1 MNALSPRRAARGQ
14 SHAAQFSR
22 WGLKRRCIPAKQ
34 PVMKPTRPG
43 SPGGGSSLTRLVS
56 RAPRRSRR
64 SPGFH
69 HRLLALA
76 ALTAAACGDSGP
88 PPPTERSS
96 LVLVTVS
103 SLRADHLGIYG
114 YPRNISPNLD
124 LFGASGA
131 VFLEALT
138 PWPETGRGAA
148 ALLTG
153 VDPSRSTRGEPAR
166 LLGEGALA
174 AVLRAHGYRTV
185 GAVSH
190 PALAAELGFAEGF
203 DEFREHWGDG
213 VAVATDAVRDFGTR
227 VLGAATGETPVF
239 VWLHFSA
246 PSPPHSPPAEDL
258 DAVRS
263 DEMTPAGPRFRGGP
277 QPAAAVTGGAGYGE
291 MADRYDASIRWVDRA
306 VGAVLS
312 SLASGPLAGKA
323 LFVVAGLHGESL
335 GEHGPPFETPRTLF
349 QETLQVPLLLGWPG
363 SDGSRFPTETRFGSA
378 VGIGDVGLTA
388 FNLIGV
394 PLPGT
399 LPPGTIG
406 KSLVPA
412 LQGDEPRPHRR
423 LYAQSERGL
432 FGVFNGRL
440 RMLRIPV
447 PGQQAPLFALFNLVR
462 DPNEAENAYV
472 QASSSMEPFK
482 AQLETRRIQT
492 VAWQQENERAGP
504 APELSPELAA
514 ALEARGYR

>member
-1 MNALSPRRAARGQ
+1 MNGRPPRA
-14 SHAAQFSR
+14 
-22 WGLKRRCIPAKQ
+22 
-34 PVMKPTRPG
+34 TRPA
-43 SPGGGSSLTRLVS
+43 SLCGNGRIAV
-56 RAPRRSRR
+56 A
-64 SPGFH
+64 
-69 HRLLALA
+69 ALA
-76 ALTAAACGDSGP
+76 AALAGAACGNPGP
-88 PPPTERSS
+88 PPPGERSS

-166 LLGEGALA
+166 LVEDGTLA
-174 AVLRAHGYRTV
+174 SRLHAHGYRTL
-185 GAVSH
+185 GAVNH
-190 PALAAELGFAEGF
+190 PALAAELGFARGF
-203 DEFREHWGDG
+203 DEFREHWGGDAAG
-213 VAVATDAVRDFGTR
+213 GADAVRDFGVEALR
-227 VLGAATGETPVF
+227 AATGESPVF

-246 PSPPHSPPAEDL
+246 PSPPHGPPAEDL
-258 DAVRS
+258 DAVRT
-263 DEMTPAGPRFRGGP
+263 DEMTPAGPRFRGGS
-277 QPAAAVTGGAGYGE
+277 QPAAAVTGEAGYGE
-291 MADRYDASIRWVDRA
+291 LADRYDASIRWVDRA

-312 SLASGPLAGKA
+312 SLTSGPLAGKA

-335 GEHGPPFETPRTLF
+335 GEHGPPFETPRALF
-349 QETLQVPLLLGWPG
+349 RETLQVPLLLGWPG
-363 SDGSRFPTETRFGSA
+363 SDGSRFPAETRFGSA
-378 VGIGDVGLTA
+378 VGIGDVGPTA
-388 FNLIGV
+388 FELIGV
-394 PLPGT
+394 PLPET
-399 LPPGTIG
+399 LPLGTIG

-432 FGVFNGRL
+432 FGVFDGRL

-492 VAWQQENERAGP
+492 VAWQQENERTGP
-504 APELSPELAA
+504 APQLSPDLAA

>member
-1 MNALSPRRAARGQ
+1 MNGRPPRA
-14 SHAAQFSR
+14 
-22 WGLKRRCIPAKQ
+22 
-34 PVMKPTRPG
+34 TRPA
-43 SPGGGSSLTRLVS
+43 SLCGNGRIAV
-56 RAPRRSRR
+56 A
-64 SPGFH
+64 
-69 HRLLALA
+69 ALA
-76 ALTAAACGDSGP
+76 AALAGAACGNPGP
-88 PPPTERSS
+88 PPPGERLS

-166 LLGEGALA
+166 LVEDGTLA
-174 AVLRAHGYRTV
+174 SRLRAHGYRTL
-185 GAVSH
+185 GAVNH
-190 PALAAELGFAEGF
+190 PALAAELGFARGF
-203 DEFREHWGDG
+203 DEFREHWGGDAAG
-213 VAVATDAVRDFGTR
+213 GADAVRDFGVEALR
-227 VLGAATGETPVF
+227 AATGESPVF

-258 DAVRS
+258 DAVRT
-263 DEMTPAGPRFRGGP
+263 DEMTPAGPRFRGGS

-291 MADRYDASIRWVDRA
+291 LADRYDASIRWVDRA

-335 GEHGPPFETPRTLF
+335 GEHGPPFETPRALF
-349 QETLQVPLLLGWPG
+349 RETLQVPLLLGWPG
-363 SDGSRFPTETRFGSA
+363 SDGSRFPAETRFGSA
-378 VGIGDVGLTA
+378 VGIGDVGPTA
-388 FNLIGV
+388 FELIGV
-394 PLPGT
+394 PLPET
-399 LPPGTIG
+399 LPLGTIG

-432 FGVFNGRL
+432 FGVFDGRL

-447 PGQQAPLFALFNLVR
+447 PGQPAPLFALFNLVR

-472 QASSSMEPFK
+472 QASFSMESFK

-504 APELSPELAA
+504 GPQLSPDLAA

>member
-1 MNALSPRRAARGQ
+1 MNGRPLR
-14 SHAAQFSR
+14 
-22 WGLKRRCIPAKQ
+22 PA
-34 PVMKPTRPG
+34 
-43 SPGGGSSLTRLVS
+43 SLLGNGRIAV
-56 RAPRRSRR
+56 
-64 SPGFH
+64 
-69 HRLLALA
+69 ALA
-76 ALTAAACGDSGP
+76 AALTGAACGNPGP
-88 PPPTERSS
+88 PPPGERSS

-124 LFGASGA
+124 LFGAAGA

-166 LLGEGALA
+166 LGEEGTLA
-174 AVLRAHGYRTV
+174 SMLRAHGYRTL
-185 GAVSH
+185 GAVNH
-190 PALAAELGFAEGF
+190 PALAAELGFARGF
-203 DEFREHWGDG
+203 DEFREHWGGDAAG
-213 VAVATDAVRDFGTR
+213 GADAVRDFGVDALRT
-227 VLGAATGETPVF
+227 ATGESPVF

-312 SLASGPLAGKA
+312 SLASDPLAGKA

-363 SDGSRFPTETRFGSA
+363 NDGSRFPAETRFGSA
-378 VGIGDVGLTA
+378 VGIGDVGPTA
-388 FNLIGV
+388 LELIGV
-394 PLPGT
+394 PLPET
-399 LPPGTIG
+399 LPMGTIG
-406 KSLVPA
+406 KSLVRA

>member
-1 MNALSPRRAARGQ
+1 MNGRPPRA
-14 SHAAQFSR
+14 
-22 WGLKRRCIPAKQ
+22 
-34 PVMKPTRPG
+34 TRPA
-43 SPGGGSSLTRLVS
+43 SLCGNGRIAV
-56 RAPRRSRR
+56 A
-64 SPGFH
+64 
-69 HRLLALA
+69 ALA
-76 ALTAAACGDSGP
+76 AALAGAACGNPGP
-88 PPPTERSS
+88 PPPGERLS

-166 LLGEGALA
+166 LVEDGTLA
-174 AVLRAHGYRTV
+174 SRLRAHGYRTL
-185 GAVSH
+185 GAVNH
-190 PALAAELGFAEGF
+190 PALAAELGFARGF
-203 DEFREHWGDG
+203 DEFREHWGGDAAG
-213 VAVATDAVRDFGTR
+213 GADAVRDFGVEALR
-227 VLGAATGETPVF
+227 AATGESPVF

-246 PSPPHSPPAEDL
+246 PSPPHGPPAEDL
-258 DAVRS
+258 DAVRT
-263 DEMTPAGPRFRGGP
+263 DEMTPAGPRFRGGS
-277 QPAAAVTGGAGYGE
+277 QPAAAVTGEAGYGE
-291 MADRYDASIRWVDRA
+291 LADRYDASIRWVDRA

-312 SLASGPLAGKA
+312 SLTSGPLAGKA

-335 GEHGPPFETPRTLF
+335 GEHGPPFETPRALF
-349 QETLQVPLLLGWPG
+349 RETLQVPLLLGWPG
-363 SDGSRFPTETRFGSA
+363 SDGSRFPAETRFGSA
-378 VGIGDVGLTA
+378 VGIGDVGPTA
-388 FNLIGV
+388 FELIGV
-394 PLPGT
+394 PLLET
-399 LPPGTIG
+399 LPLGTIG

-423 LYAQSERGL
+423 LYAQSEGGL
-432 FGVFNGRL
+432 FGVFDGRL

-492 VAWQQENERAGP
+492 VAWQQENERTGP
-504 APELSPELAA
+504 APQLSPDLAA

>member
-1 MNALSPRRAARGQ
+1 MNGRPPR
-14 SHAAQFSR
+14 
-22 WGLKRRCIPAKQ
+22 PA
-34 PVMKPTRPG
+34 
-43 SPGGGSSLTRLVS
+43 SL
-56 RAPRRSRR
+56 
-64 SPGFH
+64 FH
-69 HRLLALA
+69 NGRIAVAALA
-76 ALTAAACGDSGP
+76 AALTGAACGNPEP
-88 PPPTERSS
+88 PPPGERSS

-131 VFLEALT
+131 VLLEALT

-166 LLGEGALA
+166 LREEGTLA
-174 AVLRAHGYRTV
+174 SLLRAHGYRTL
-185 GAVSH
+185 GAVNH
-190 PALAAELGFAEGF
+190 PALAAELGFGRGF
-203 DEFREHWGDG
+203 DEFREHWGGDAAG
-213 VAVATDAVRDFGTR
+213 GADAVRDFGVEALR
-227 VLGAATGETPVF
+227 AATGESPVF

-258 DAVRS
+258 DAVRT

-277 QPAAAVTGGAGYGE
+277 QPTAAVTGGAGYGE
-291 MADRYDASIRWVDRA
+291 LADRYDASIRWVDRA

-312 SLASGPLAGKA
+312 SLASSPLAGKA
-323 LFVVAGLHGESL
+323 LLVVAGLHGESL
-335 GEHGPPFETPRTLF
+335 GEHGPPFETPRALF
-349 QETLQVPLLLGWPG
+349 QETLQVPLLFGWPG
-363 SDGSRFPTETRFGSA
+363 SDGSRFPAETRFGSV
-378 VGIGDVGLTA
+378 VGIGDVGPTA
-388 FNLIGV
+388 FELIGV
-394 PLPGT
+394 PLPET
-399 LPPGTIG
+399 LPLGTIG

-412 LQGDEPRPHRR
+412 LRGDEPRPHRR

-432 FGVFNGRL
+432 FGIFDGRL

-462 DPNEAENAYV
+462 DPNEAENAYTE
-472 QASSSMEPFK
+472 ASSSMEPFK

-492 VAWQQENERAGP
+492 VAWQQENERTAP
-504 APELSPELAA
+504 TPELSPELAA

>member
-1 MNALSPRRAARGQ
+1 MNGCPLR
-14 SHAAQFSR
+14 
-22 WGLKRRCIPAKQ
+22 PA
-34 PVMKPTRPG
+34 
-43 SPGGGSSLTRLVS
+43 SLLGNGRIAV
-56 RAPRRSRR
+56 
-64 SPGFH
+64 
-69 HRLLALA
+69 ALA
-76 ALTAAACGDSGP
+76 AALTGAACENPGP
-88 PPPTERSS
+88 PPPGERSS

-174 AVLRAHGYRTV
+174 VVLRAHGYRTV

-291 MADRYDASIRWVDRA
+291 MADRYDASIRSVDRA

-335 GEHGPPFETPRTLF
+335 GEHGPSFETPRTLF

>member
-1 MNALSPRRAARGQ
+1 MKARQPRQ
-14 SHAAQFSR
+14 
-22 WGLKRRCIPAKQ
+22 
-34 PVMKPTRPG
+34 
-43 SPGGGSSLTRLVS
+43 SSLYGKARL
-56 RAPRRSRR
+56 A
-64 SPGFH
+64 GAT
-69 HRLLALA
+69 LAA
-76 ALTAAACGDSGP
+76 ALTAAACGDPEP
-88 PPPTERSS
+88 PIPAERSS

-148 ALLTG
+148 AVLTG

-166 LLGEGALA
+166 LLGEGTLA
-174 AVLRAHGYRTV
+174 ALLRGHGYRTF

-190 PALAAELGFAEGF
+190 PALAAELGFARGF
-203 DEFREHWGDG
+203 DEFREHWGNVG
-213 VAVATDAVRDFGTR
+213 AATTDAVRDFGME
-227 VLGAATGETPVF
+227 VLGTATADTPVF

-246 PSPPHSPPAEDL
+246 PSPPHDPPAEDL
-258 DAVRS
+258 DAVES

-291 MADRYDASIRWVDRA
+291 LADRFDASIRSVDRA

-312 SLASGPLAGKA
+312 SLTSGPLAGKA

-349 QETLQVPLLLGWPG
+349 RETLQVALMLGWPG
-363 SDGSRFPTETRFGSA
+363 GEGARFPAETRFGSP
-378 VGIGDVGLTA
+378 VGIGDVGSTA
-388 FNLIGV
+388 LELIGV
-394 PLPGT
+394 RPPDT
-399 LPPGTIG
+399 LPLGTIG

-412 LQGDEPRPHRR
+412 LLGDEPRPHRR

-432 FGVFNGRL
+432 FGIFNGRL

-447 PGQQAPLFALFNLVR
+447 PGQQAPLFALFNLIR

-492 VAWQQENERAGP
+492 VAWQQENERAGL

-514 ALEARGYR
+514 ALAARGYR

>member
-1 MNALSPRRAARGQ
+1 MHPGQ
-14 SHAAQFSR
+14 TAGDETHAAQFSR
-22 WGLKRRCIPAKQ
+22 WGLLPRAPCQPGASPLSALTRVPPPA
-34 PVMKPTRPG
+34 VSPG
-43 SPGGGSSLTRLVS
+43 SPDGSGV
-56 RAPRRSRR
+56 RRF
-64 SPGFH
+64 G
-69 HRLLALA
+69 
-76 ALTAAACGDSGP
+76 AAA
-88 PPPTERSS
+88 PTERSS
-96 LVLVTVS
+96 IVLVTVS

-349 QETLQVPLLLGWPG
+349 RETLQVPLLLGWPG